1 MISSWSLL
9 HCIASHMHA
18 MQSSI
23 PHIQI
28 HTYHTSTSTPTTP
41 TYHTPHTCLTQD
53 YATNLES
60 SPQSI
65 PFYSTPSLPLIHPS
79 IPSIESSHQFHLV
92 PSITT
97 PHHQLNSTP
106 LPSRIPSYTHTHTPT
121 TQNTKYRSARPLPWG
136 LLRFALIGTNNTRKN
151 TTTCNPQPTTYNLHL
166 PTHVSGRD
174 IDINK
179 NQA

>member
-136 LLRFALIGTNNTRKN
+136 FFASL
-151 TTTCNPQPTTYNLHL
+151 
-166 PTHVSGRD
+166 
-174 IDINK
+174 
-179 NQA
+179 